1 MDSEED
7 RREPAHERAAL
18 KLDWKDY
25 LAVTIAALESTFLPV
40 LIILLTLIG
49 LTMLIVH
56 LAKP

>member
-1 MDSEED
+1 LNSDEEKHIP
-7 RREPAHERAAL
+7 REKQGP

-25 LAVTIAALESTFLPV
+25 VAVTIAALESTFLPV

-56 LAKP
+56 LAKI